1 MTIKKSVRYWQSG
14 RSVHY
19 QRDQLDSLIL
29 DLTKTGHKKV
39 QLEMSV
45 QDLVDLRASLE
56 AAPVCPPTTGEMLH
70 EIRENSELR
79 KAVASWQAERIKLM
93 TQVAMATKALEF
105 YADDSHD
112 PDDDE
117 SHGGH
122 WFAHC
127 DDFSNPVERFIKDAG
142 NQAKEALAEI
152 RGLE

>member
-14 RSVHY
+14 RSVHF
-19 QRDQLDSLIL
+19 
-29 DLTKTGHKKV
+29 
-39 QLEMSV
+39 
-45 QDLVDLRASLE
+45 
-56 AAPVCPPTTGEMLH
+56 CPPTTGEMLH